1 MIDVVRNDFYLYTN
15 TIINENPIANTLPPS
30 VQHVNKQQKYKP
42 SIFLRI
48 GSEGDEKALVN
59 EALLDPAS

>member
-30 VQHVNKQQKYKP
+30 VQHVSKRRKDKP

-48 GSEGDEKALVN
+48 GNEGDKKH
-59 EALLDPAS
+59 